1 MGNDE
6 RPKMS
11 WREIDKARSG
21 GGSSRGS
28 ASSHHSGGGS
38 RGGNSRG
45 SDDPHQK
52 QYRAALEAAF
62 AKGELGKLA
71 DKLNL
76 LGRSSLSDESPR
88 PAVAAAA
95 ASAPP
100 PSEKPS
106 LSERASATAER
117 AVVGEAAPGGEAA
130 APDEAAKKKAGGKK
144 KAGDDKL
151 SLHRKL
157 LEAPSRHEISKA
169 AEKYLARFP
178 LPDDHEFLEQLLDH
192 EQDGRIKEALS
203 RITQLLDRR
212 LPPRRTRALIGKLRY
227 LTETNSDEPIRE
239 SAQALLNRLS

>member
-11 WREIDKARSG
+11 WREIDKVRSG

-28 ASSHHSGGGS
+28 ASPHRSGGGGPRS
-38 RGGNSRG
+38 SGGRS
-45 SDDPHQK
+45 SEDPHQK

-76 LGRSSLSDESPR
+76 LGRGNLSEEPSR
-88 PAVAAAA
+88 PTTN
-95 ASAPP
+95 PP
-100 PSEKPS
+100 ATEKPS
-106 LSERASATAER
+106 LFERLIATAER
-117 AVVGEAAPGGEAA
+117 AVVPEPSPLGPEAA
-130 APDEAAKKKAGGKK
+130 AADSAAKKKAGGKK
-144 KAGDDKL
+144 KAGDDKP

-169 AEKYLARFP
+169 AEKYLAKFP

-192 EQDGRIKEALS
+192 EQDDRIKEALA

-227 LTETNSDEPIRE
+227 LTETNSDELIRE
-239 SAQALLNRLS
+239 TSQALLQRLS

>member
-1 MGNDE
+1 MGNDD

-21 GGSSRGS
+21 GGGSSRGS
-28 ASSHHSGGGS
+28 SSPQRSGGGPRS
-38 RGGNSRG
+38 GGRSTE
-45 SDDPHQK
+45 DPHSK

-76 LGRSSLSDESPR
+76 LGRGNPNDEANR
-88 PAVAAAA
+88 PTPAP
-95 ASAPP
+95 APP
-100 PSEKPS
+100 PPGDKPS
-106 LSERASATAER
+106 LSDRMVATAER
-117 AVVGEAAPGGEAA
+117 VVAPTPVPAASAEGG
-130 APDEAAKKKAGGKK
+130 DDAAKKKVVGKK
-144 KAGDDKL
+144 KAGEDRP

-178 LPDDHEFLEQLLDH
+178 MPDDHEFLEQLLEH
-192 EQDGRIKEALS
+192 EQNERIKEALS

-227 LTETNSDEPIRE
+227 LTETNSEDAIRE
-239 SAQALLNRLS
+239 TAQTLLQRLS

>member
-11 WREIDKARSG
+11 WREIDKVRSG

-28 ASSHHSGGGS
+28 ASPHRSGGGGPRS
-38 RGGNSRG
+38 GGGGRS
-45 SDDPHQK
+45 SEDPHQK

-76 LGRSSLSDESPR
+76 LGRGNLSEEPSR
-88 PAVAAAA
+88 PTTN
-95 ASAPP
+95 PP
-100 PSEKPS
+100 ATEKPS
-106 LSERASATAER
+106 LSERMIATAER
-117 AVVGEAAPGGEAA
+117 AVVPEPSPLGPEAA
-130 APDEAAKKKAGGKK
+130 AADSAAKKKAGGKK
-144 KAGDDKL
+144 KAGDDKP

-169 AEKYLARFP
+169 AEKYLAKFP

-192 EQDGRIKEALS
+192 EQDDRIKEALA

-227 LTETNSDEPIRE
+227 LTETNSDELIRE
-239 SAQALLNRLS
+239 TSQALLQRLS